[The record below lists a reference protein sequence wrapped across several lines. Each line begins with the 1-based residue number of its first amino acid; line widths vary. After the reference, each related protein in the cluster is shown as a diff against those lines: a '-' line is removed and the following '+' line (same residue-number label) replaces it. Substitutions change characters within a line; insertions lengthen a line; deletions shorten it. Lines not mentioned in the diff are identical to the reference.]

1 MNKKINLLDCTLR
14 DGGYL
19 NDWNFGADNI
29 VSVFERLVSAGVDII
44 EVGFL
49 DERRGFDPNRTI
61 QPDTAAVN
69 KQFGKMSRG
78 RATTVAMIDFGT
90 CDIKNI
96 MPCEDCWLDGI
107 RVIFKKEKQR
117 PALDFC
123 RQIKDLGYQVFVQA
137 VSITSYSEDDLRE
150 LAAGVNA
157 FEPHALSMVDT
168 YGLLEPDSLI
178 KIAKLLDEAV
188 KPNIVLGFHAHNNFQ
203 LGYANAIALMNAG
216 LKHNLVIDGTLY
228 GMGKSAGNA
237 PIELIAMKL
246 NTMFGKTYDI
256 EQLQEAI
263 STCVLDMYNRQ
274 PWGYT
279 LFYYIAARNSCHPDY
294 VSYLM
299 SKRTLSITAI
309 NEILSQIPAE
319 KKLGKDMKMLEQL
332 YLEYQKCE
340 CSDEETISALTA
352 VLSGRKVLAIG
363 PGHSMVTKQEDIK
376 RCIEHENPVVIPV
389 NYIPHDIKPDY
400 LFLTNS
406 KRYLGLA
413 GMLLDPEIEDIP
425 IIATSNV
432 RKTDGEFPYVL
443 NFSSLI
449 DETAEYPDNSM
460 VMLLRLLQ
468 KIGVSTIYMAGF
480 DGYTMDNLN
489 YLDASMEYD
498 FVKNKAQ
505 SLNRYAIAFLKTYSK
520 NTEIKFVTPSQYCIE
535 GGF

>member
-1 MNKKINLLDCTLR
+1 MSKRIKLLDCTLR

-19 NDWNFGADNI
+19 NDWKFGQDNI
-29 VSVFERLVSAGVDII
+29 VSVFERLVSAGVDIV

-49 DERRGFDPNRTI
+49 DERRSYDPSRTI
-61 QPDTAAVN
+61 QPDTAAIN
-69 KQFGKMSRG
+69 KLFGRMNKG
-78 RATTVAMIDFGT
+78 RASTVAMIDFGT
-90 CDIKNI
+90 CGIQNI
-96 MPCEDCWLDGI
+96 MPCKDCWLDGI
-107 RVIFKKEKQR
+107 RVIFKKEKLK

-123 RQIKDLGYQVFVQA
+123 RQIKDLGYNVFVQA

-150 LAAGVNA
+150 LVAEVNS

-168 YGLLEPDSLI
+168 YGLLEPDSLV
-178 KIAKLLDEAV
+178 KIAKLIDKEL

-203 LGYANAIALMNAG
+203 LGYANAIALMNAE
-216 LKHNLVIDGTLY
+216 LRHDLVLDGTLY

-237 PIELIAMKL
+237 PIELVAMKL
-246 NTMFGKTYDI
+246 NSIAGKSYDI

-263 STCVLDMYNRQ
+263 STCVLDMFNHQ

-279 LFYYIAARNSCHPDY
+279 LFYYIAAKNSCHPDY

-309 NEILSQIPAE
+309 NEILQRIPEE
-319 KKLGKDMKMLEQL
+319 KKLGKDMKMIEGL

-340 CSDEETISALTA
+340 CSDDETLAALISE
-352 VLSGRKVLAIG
+352 LSDRKVLAVG
-363 PGHSMVTKQEDIK
+363 PGRSMATNPEAIK
-376 RCIEHENPVVIPV
+376 KCIEQEHPVVISV
-389 NYIPHDIKPDY
+389 NYVPRNVRPDY

-413 GMLLDPEIEDIP
+413 GMLLEPDASEIP

-432 RKTDGEFPYVL
+432 RKTGGVFRHVL
-443 NFSSLI
+443 NYSDLI
-449 DETAEYPDNSM
+449 DEEAEYPDNSM

-468 KIGVSTIYMAGF
+468 KVGVETIFMAGF

-498 FVKNKAQ
+498 FVRNKAQ
-505 SLNRYAIAFLKTYSK
+505 ALNSYAVQFLKAYRET
-520 NTEIKFVTPSQYCIE
+520 TEIQFVTPSQYCVE